1 MAIFNAFKN
10 MAKLA
15 GMHDLGRTML
25 SSYQRALNAYKNTG
39 KTTSNYSSGY
49 SGYQAPTVNSYLQA
63 PNDRQQQTIQ
73 SIVNT
78 VPVKQDFRTIMKYED
93 YFDPSRA
100 NESALYRTKRYYE
113 PLIEKALKNI
123 NKQYA
128 ESGLF
133 RSGMRTNSQAES
145 ARDFAASEE
154 EMRRRLVN
162 QADLEARQQYAEQQR
177 LYEAS
182 PTTYTPTVAPKIN
195 FGQASSEPE
204 MYGTTYTD
212 WINQLLKKY

>member
-1 MAIFNAFKN
+1 
-10 MAKLA
+10 
-15 GMHDLGRTML
+15 
-25 SSYQRALNAYKNTG
+25 
-39 KTTSNYSSGY
+39 
-49 SGYQAPTVNSYLQA
+49 
-63 PNDRQQQTIQ
+63 
-73 SIVNT
+73 
-78 VPVKQDFRTIMKYED
+78 MKY
-93 YFDPSRA
+93 
-100 NESALYRTKRYYE
+100 
-113 PLIEKALKNI
+113 I

-128 ESGLF
+128 VSGLF
-133 RSGMRTNSQAES
+133 RRVMRTNSQAES
-145 ARDFAASEE
+145 ASDFAASEE
-154 EMRRRLVN
+154 EMRRQLVN